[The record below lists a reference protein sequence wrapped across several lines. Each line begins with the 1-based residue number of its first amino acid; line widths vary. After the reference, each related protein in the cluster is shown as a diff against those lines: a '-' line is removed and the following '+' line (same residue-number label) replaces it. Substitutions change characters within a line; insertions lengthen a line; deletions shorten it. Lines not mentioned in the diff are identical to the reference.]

1 MANANQTITVLPNYG
16 RDYSTAAEVQAGYR
30 AGHDF
35 RVQDVSV
42 PQWNGMAVN
51 KEDAEAAGLQL
62 KVRFN
67 RATDF
72 IYVP

>member
-1 MANANQTITVLPNYG
+1 MANAEKTITVLPNYG

-35 RVQDVSV
+35 RVQDAGA

-51 KEDAEAAGLQL
+51 KEDAEYSNVRL

-67 RATDF
+67 KLTDF
-72 IYVP
+72 IYLP

>member
-1 MANANQTITVLPNYG
+1 MENTYTAVPNYG
-16 RDYSTAAEVQAGYR
+16 RDYSTAAEVQAAYR

-35 RVQDVSV
+35 RIQDMSC
-42 PQWNGMAVN
+42 PWNGMAVN
-51 KEDAEAAGLQL
+51 KEDAEANNVRL

-67 RATDF
+67 KLTDF